1 MDKLVILSIIIAIL
15 VIAMGS
21 VGIDCIRK
29 NEEGTKKTSKIAFLS
44 VMIVAA
50 IGIAGYM
57 ARGTIKSTIQKIGAK
72 AGAKAG
78 ANAGVVAGANAG
90 AVAGANA
97 GIVAGANAGAVAGAN
112 VVAPVIA

>member
-1 MDKLVILSIIIAIL
+1 MDKLVILSVVIAIL

-21 VGIDCIRK
+21 VGIDCVRK
-29 NEEGTKKTSKIAFLS
+29 NEEGKKKTSKIAFLS

-57 ARGTIKSTIQKIGAK
+57 ARGTIKATIQKIGAK
-72 AGAKAG
+72 AGAK
-78 ANAGVVAGANAG
+78 
-90 AVAGANA
+90 AGANA

-112 VVAPVIA
+112 AGAVAGANVAAPVIA